1 MRVPRRLT
9 EAEFA
14 AVRPLLKISEERIN
28 AAHAAMV
35 EGKSMSAISKEA
47 GWCRQAV
54 SKVVGIVWKTFERYQ
69 ESQREAAKAGTLL
82 PPGWEQVT
90 LIAPSPLIEKFRR
103 EIAESLAPA
112 RKPGKEKNKAQREPK

>member
-14 AVRPLLKISEERIN
+14 SVRPLLKISEERIN
-28 AAHAAMV
+28 AAYAAMV
-35 EGKSMSAISKEA
+35 EGRSMTAISEEA

-54 SKVVGIVWKTFERYQ
+54 SKVVGVVWKTFERYQ

-90 LIAPSPLIEKFRR
+90 LIAPSHLIEKFRR
-103 EIAESLAPA
+103 EIAESLGPTA
-112 RKPGKEKNKAQREPK
+112 RPGRKKNTVQQEPK